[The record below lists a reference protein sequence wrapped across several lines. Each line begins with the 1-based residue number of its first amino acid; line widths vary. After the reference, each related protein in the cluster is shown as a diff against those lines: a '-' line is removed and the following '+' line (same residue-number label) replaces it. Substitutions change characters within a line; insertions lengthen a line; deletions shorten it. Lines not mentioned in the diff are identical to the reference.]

1 MELKLL
7 RVKVSLTRRNWWRYS
22 QIRNGG
28 RNPTRGYWD
37 SECRYQSSRN
47 GYLCLQPVRVTAVLA
62 VGADAVPKGRFEL
75 AITQSSQ

>member
-7 RVKVSLTRRNWWRYS
+7 RVKVSLTRRNRWRYS

-47 GYLCLQPVRVTAVLA
+47 GHLCCNPFESRPFSRW
-62 VGADAVPKGRFEL
+62 GADAVPKGRFEL